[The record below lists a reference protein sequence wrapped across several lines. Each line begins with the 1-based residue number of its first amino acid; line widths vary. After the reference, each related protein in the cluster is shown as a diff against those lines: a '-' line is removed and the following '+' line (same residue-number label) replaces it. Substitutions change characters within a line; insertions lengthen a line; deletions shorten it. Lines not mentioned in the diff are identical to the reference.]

1 MHRLAMSVSFVRCHV
16 HAGPESSVTNSKNRK
31 NTRPLR
37 GVILY
42 HLDVGKNS
50 KIAKSNLPESPF
62 TKMIYH
68 VRVCMAFRSNE
79 LGLALIM
86 A

>member
-1 MHRLAMSVSFVRCHV
+1 MHCHFY
-16 HAGPESSVTNSKNRK
+16 AGLESGVTNSNKVK
-31 NTRPLR
+31 KYARPSC

-50 KIAKSNLPESPF
+50 NLDKRNLPESPF
-62 TKMIYH
+62 TKMTYH
-68 VRVCMAFRSNE
+68 VRACMAFESNE

-86 A
+86 S

>member
-1 MHRLAMSVSFVRCHV
+1 V
-16 HAGPESSVTNSKNRK
+16 K
-31 NTRPLR
+31 PLR
-37 GVILY
+37 GIILY

-50 KIAKSNLPESPF
+50 NFDKSNLPESSF
-62 TKMIYH
+62 TKMTYQ
-68 VRVCMAFRSNE
+68 VRGCMAFGSNK

>member
-1 MHRLAMSVSFVRCHV
+1 VKS
-16 HAGPESSVTNSKNRK
+16 
-31 NTRPLR
+31 LR

-50 KIAKSNLPESPF
+50 NFDKSNLPESPF
-62 TKMIYH
+62 TKMTYQ
-68 VRVCMAFRSNE
+68 VQGCMAFESNK
-79 LGLALIM
+79 LGLVLIM

>member
-1 MHRLAMSVSFVRCHV
+1 MSASFVRCHV
-16 HAGPESSVTNSKNRK
+16 HAGTESGVINSKKHK
-31 NTRPLR
+31 NARPLR

-42 HLDVGKNS
+42 HLDAGKNS
-50 KIAKSNLPESPF
+50 NLDKSNLPESSV
-62 TKMIYH
+62 TKMTYH
-68 VRVCMAFRSNE
+68 VRGCMTFRSNE